1 MTDDV
6 EHGAVEPVDEA
17 TVAAIEEIR
26 AAMSAATLPE
36 NGPASAGPPDPPAA
50 AASGSAVGHGTIRLR
65 GLLPRP
71 TEADATTHGQT
82 DPAVAAGP
90 IGHGTIRLLGADPL
104 DQHVESEP
112 APAQPEPQPPLD
124 PFDAAAAAAREEILL
139 ALTATS

>member
-1 MTDDV
+1 
-6 EHGAVEPVDEA
+6 
-17 TVAAIEEIR
+17 
-26 AAMSAATLPE
+26 
-36 NGPASAGPPDPPAA
+36 
-50 AASGSAVGHGTIRLR
+50 VGHGTIRLR

-104 DQHVESEP
+104 DQHVEPEPEP
-112 APAQPEPQPPLD
+112 APAEPQPQQPPD